1 MIDIKAIRAAAE
13 ADIECPHEHYEVP
26 MSEVQSSVLIALC
39 DEVERLQHANG
50 NPLAM
55 LGVDQL
61 RDENKELRQEVE
73 SLRNGMFNI
82 ANQSTEPAIQE
93 FARSYLR
100 YKP

>member
-1 MIDIKAIRAAAE
+1 MIDIKAIRASIHPDCYWFTEMNTEDA
-13 ADIECPHEHYEVP
+13 
-26 MSEVQSSVLIALC
+26 IALC
-39 DEVERLQHANG
+39 DEVDRLQHANG

-73 SLRNGMFNI
+73 RLRNGMFNI

-93 FARSYLR
+93 FARSYLGD
-100 YKP
+100 KL